1 MLYYNR
7 IYLSDEINVAKSN
20 NSRECIICHCWCFN
34 HVFKFKD
41 SVCNGCHDL
50 VICHNIS
57 DITIVNVKG
66 VDYGFIILDINKC
79 EPVHLLDNS
88 VVDGHE
94 YV

>member
-50 VICHNIS
+50 VICHN
-57 DITIVNVKG
+57 
-66 VDYGFIILDINKC
+66 FIILDINKC
-79 EPVHLLDNS
+79 EPIHLLDNS